1 MQIQKKVVLITG
13 ASEGIGA
20 ACARAFRDRGAVLS
34 LTARS
39 EGKLLA
45 LAGPD
50 DLVTAGDITDPQV
63 RQHVVE
69 NTIQRFGR
77 IDILINNAGAGL
89 YRPAWAA
96 SEQEARALFELNLFA
111 PLEMIRLAVPQMR
124 ARRSG
129 MVVNIGSIAGK
140 MTLPWFTL
148 YSVSKYAIGSLTD
161 GLRMELKRDG
171 VHAMTVCPGYVNTG
185 FQAHTIAG
193 SPPESIARS
202 RRFAITVEECA
213 RDIVRGVERDART
226 VMTPRTGWF
235 LVAAARVL
243 PSMVDS
249 QLEKIYAR
257 SVAESAGAEVR

>member
-1 MQIQKKVVLITG
+1 MVGGVSDAVVASASGWRIKVNPGRTADSPDIGNLPVVIWVRPHPSKALFRTRHSMQIQKKVVLITG

-129 MVVNIGSIAGK
+129 MAG
-140 MTLPWFTL
+140 
-148 YSVSKYAIGSLTD
+148 G
-161 GLRMELKRDG
+161 
-171 VHAMTVCPGYVNTG
+171 
-185 FQAHTIAG
+185 G
-193 SPPESIARS
+193 SPAR
-202 RRFAITVEECA
+202 C
-213 RDIVRGVERDART
+213 
-226 VMTPRTGWF
+226 PH
-235 LVAAARVL
+235 AAARA
-243 PSMVDS
+243 
-249 QLEKIYAR
+249 AR
-257 SVAESAGAEVR
+257 